1 MKKKISTIIMLIILL
16 LSSIMIVGSIYYS
29 REYAEQEFDQILYY
43 ILHGIEGTSSSVITE
58 VINHNI
64 GLVIVVFLIMIIF
77 VIKNINKTI
86 YIKIKYKEKEKT
98 IQVYPIKITANHRI
112 IYTTIIFIFALITT
126 VNGFKI
132 DTYVKYNLQTTDIY
146 EQYYV
151 DGSTKDIK
159 FPEQKRNL
167 IIISIESMENSL
179 CSKENGGGWSYSV
192 IPELEELA
200 INNINFSNTEKIGGH
215 VPVYGTGF
223 TSGGL
228 VAETAGIP
236 LITPATLN
244 NSNVYSG
251 NGKYLD
257 NAYTLG
263 DILEE
268 NGYNLEIM
276 MGSEGEYGGRTQYF
290 TTNGRYKIFD
300 VNYAIEQGKMTEK
313 DRVWWGFE
321 DDKLFEWAKE
331 EVLNLASKH
340 EPFNLII
347 HTADTHFVDG
357 YLSEF
362 AESKYETQYENVHA
376 YTSKL
381 VNEFVEWTA
390 KQSFYKNTTIVIIGD
405 HLGMQSEFYAS
416 HIDKD
421 YERTVYNVIIN
432 SAIEGTN
439 TINRNFT
446 TMDMYPT
453 ILASIEV
460 QIEGERL
467 GLGTNLF
474 SGKQTLLEEFG
485 YDYLDKELRKK
496 STYYNEAL
504 LGEDYYL
511 IKEAE
516 TARKSDED
524 KNEII
529 EHNEQR

>member
-1 MKKKISTIIMLIILL
+1 MKKKIRTIILLIILL

-29 REYAEQEFDQILYY
+29 RTYADQDFDQILYY
-43 ILHGIEGTSSSVITE
+43 ILNGIEGTSSNVVKE

-64 GLVIVVFLIMIIF
+64 IAVIVLFLIMCIF
-77 VIKNINKTI
+77 AMKNIKNSV
-86 YIKIKYKEKEKT
+86 YIRIGVNGKKKT
-98 IQVYPIKITANHRI
+98 IQMFPIKITANHRI
-112 IYTTIIFIFALITT
+112 VYATIIFMIALITT
-126 VNGFKI
+126 VHGFKI
-132 DTYVKYNLQTTDIY
+132 DTFVKYNLQTTDLY
-146 EQYYV
+146 EKYYV
-151 DGSTKDIK
+151 DGRNINIT
-159 FPEQKRNL
+159 FPEEKRNL
-167 IIISIESMENSL
+167 IIISVESMETSV
-179 CSKENGGGWSYSV
+179 CSKENGGAWDYSIV
-192 IPELEELA
+192 PELEQLA
-200 INNINFSNTEKIGGH
+200 IENINFSNTSKLGGGKA
-215 VPVYGTGF
+215 VFGTAF

-228 VAETAGIP
+228 VAQTAGIP
-236 LITPATLN
+236 LITPA
-244 NSNVYSG
+244 SDYNVYLGS
-251 NGKYLD
+251 GKYLD

-268 NGYNLEIM
+268 QGYNLEIM
-276 MGSEGEYGGRTQYF
+276 MGSDGEFGGRTQYF
-290 TTNGRYKIFD
+290 STNGNYKIYD
-300 VNYAIEQGKMTEK
+300 LNYAIEQGKMTEK
-313 DRVWWGFE
+313 DKVWWGFE

-331 EVLNLASKH
+331 EALSLASKN

-362 AESKYETQYENVHA
+362 AESNYETQYENVYA

-421 YERTVYNVIIN
+421 YERTVYNVMIN

-439 TINRNFT
+439 TINRDFT

-453 ILASIEV
+453 ILASIGVE
-460 QIEGERL
+460 IEDERI

-496 STYYNEAL
+496 STFYNKAL

-516 TARKSDED
+516 KKRMDNEI
-524 KNEII
+524 KNELVK
-529 EHNEQR
+529 